1 MEKTSTV
8 HVTDNRVQSKIYEE
22 YMKNPYKIK
31 HMCMSV
37 CVRERGRRK
46 EKKMRKEGRE
56 GGREG
61 GKKKE
66 KKEDNLFF
74 NGGGGQM
81 SKSRFKS

>member
-1 MEKTSTV
+1 M